1 MSKEKD
7 FLYYRA
13 YTIYLG
19 FVIVMI
25 TVLYHTISLQLEGR
39 KNVFDSADQ
48 KIPVRTVKRIPR
60 MGEILDRNG
69 TPLVTSVTYYDIH
82 MDPTVVD
89 QKVFDEELSD
99 LGEALHKMYSDKS
112 AREYINMIQKARSNK
127 SRYLLIRR
135 KVTNEERKR
144 LRKFPIFRIG
154 RMKGG
159 LIDTDEIIE
168 RELPNGNVLKRTLGY
183 YALDKGVEKRV
194 GIEGAFYEYLRGENG
209 EEFEQRFSTG
219 WKKTGQITKEAV
231 EGASLITSIDKDI
244 QEVAHSELERQLRDM
259 DAEHGSVVVM
269 EVKTGFIRAIANLT
283 NNDNKSFSE
292 SYNYAVGFHEVPGST
307 FKLASLMAGLEDE
320 KFKIT
325 DKVNAVG
332 SYSFP
337 GKRLEDSNHGMGY
350 GTITIQKAFEKSS
363 NVIAQLI
370 YKSYYNE
377 PEKFLDRL
385 KQFGLTE
392 PLGISIKGEAIP
404 DIPKIGSPGWSAL
417 SIPMMAIGYELL
429 QTPLQTLA
437 FYNAVANEGKML
449 RPLFVE
455 RIVRAGKVVKKFS
468 PEIIREEICS
478 NKTLKILQTC
488 LKGVMTDGTGSDLK
502 SSLFKI
508 AGKTG
513 TAKLVGENKLYN
525 DQSNSMYQA
534 SFVGYF
540 PADKPIYSCI
550 VVISNPKKEIYG
562 ARVSGTVFA
571 EIANKVYASKLSYHK
586 AINQNA
592 KKKKIL
598 PVVKI
603 GNKRDVLAVLDQ
615 LKIRYKLNY
624 NGEWLIADTLKGAV
638 LFNKKVIPQDKIPNV
653 IGMTAKDAIYLLERS
668 GLIVKLTGFGRVIK
682 QSLNPGMNPTKGQ
695 LVKIELQ

>member
-1 MSKEKD
+1 MSKEKN
-7 FLYYRA
+7 FLYFRA
-13 YTIYLG
+13 YTIYIG
-19 FVIVMI
+19 FIIIMI
-25 TVLYHTISLQLEGR
+25 IVLYHTISLQIEGR
-39 KNVFDSADQ
+39 SNVFDSADK
-48 KIPVRTVKRIPR
+48 KIPVRTVKRVPR
-60 MGEILDRNG
+60 MGEILDRNE

-99 LGEALHKMYSDKS
+99 LGEGLHKIYPEKS
-112 AREYINMIQKARSNK
+112 AAEYIDKIQQARTNN
-127 SRYLLIRR
+127 SRYLLIKR
-135 KVTNEERKR
+135 KVTNDERKR
-144 LRKFPIFRIG
+144 LKKLPIFRIG

-159 LIDTDEIIE
+159 LIDTEEIIE
-168 RELPNGNVLKRTLGY
+168 RELPYGNILKRTLGY
-183 YALDKGVEKRV
+183 YSLDQGVEKRV
-194 GIEGAFYEYLRGENG
+194 GIEGAFYEYLRGEDG
-209 EEFEQRFSTG
+209 EELEQRFSTG

-244 QEVAHSELERQLRDM
+244 QEVAHSELERQIRDM
-259 DAEHGSVVVM
+259 DADHGSVVVM
-269 EVKTGFIRAIANLT
+269 EVKTGYIRAIANLT
-283 NNDNKSFSE
+283 NNNNKSYTE
-292 SYNYAVGFHEVPGST
+292 SYNYAVGFQEVPGST
-307 FKLASLMAGLEDE
+307 FKLASLMAGLEDG

-325 DKVNAVG
+325 DNVNAVG

-337 GKRLEDSNHGMGY
+337 GKRLEDSNHGVGY
-350 GTITIQKAFEKSS
+350 GTISIQKAFEKSS

-370 YKSYYNE
+370 YRAYYDN
-377 PEKFLDRL
+377 PEKFLARL

-392 PLGISIKGEAIP
+392 PLGVSIKGEAFP
-404 DIPKIGSPGWSAL
+404 VIPKIGTPGWSAL

-437 FYNAVANEGKML
+437 LYNAVANEGRLL

-455 RIVRAGKVVKKFS
+455 RIVRAGRVIKKFN
-468 PEIIREEICS
+468 PEVIRDEICS
-478 NKTLKILQTC
+478 KSTLKILQTC
-488 LKGVMTDGTGSDLK
+488 LKGVMTNGTGSNLK

-525 DQSNSMYQA
+525 NQLNSAYQA

-562 ARVSGTVFA
+562 AAVSGTVFA
-571 EIANKVYASKLSYHK
+571 EIANKIYASTLSYHR
-586 AINQNA
+586 AVNQNS
-592 KKKKIL
+592 KKKKTL
-598 PVVKI
+598 PNVKI

-624 NGEWLIADTLKGAV
+624 DGEWLTPDTLKGTV
-638 LFNKKVIPQDKIPNV
+638 LFNKKVISQDKIPNV
-653 IGMTAKDAIYLLERS
+653 IGMTAKDAVYLLESR
-668 GLIVKLTGFGRVIK
+668 GLIVKIIGYGRVTN
-682 QSLNPGMNPTKGQ
+682 QSLNPGTNPTKGQ
-695 LVKIELQ
+695 LIKIELQ

>member
-19 FVIVMI
+19 FLIVMI

-48 KIPVRTVKRIPR
+48 KIPVRTVKRTPR

-112 AREYINMIQKARSNK
+112 AREYINIIQKARSNK

-135 KVTNEERKR
+135 KVTNDERKR
-144 LRKFPIFRIG
+144 LRKLPIFRIG

-168 RELPNGNVLKRTLGY
+168 RELPYGNVLKRTLGY
-183 YALDKGVEKRV
+183 YAFDKGVEKRV

-209 EEFEQRFSTG
+209 EELEQRFSTG

-392 PLGISIKGEAIP
+392 PLGVSIKGEAIP

-592 KKKKIL
+592 KKKKTL
-598 PVVKI
+598 PIVKI
-603 GNKRDVLAVLDQ
+603 GNRRDVLAVLDQ

-624 NGEWLIADTLKGAV
+624 NGEWLNADTLKGAV

-653 IGMTAKDAIYLLERS
+653 IGMTAKDAIYLLERC

-682 QSLNPGMNPTKGQ
+682 QSLNPGINPTKGQ
-695 LVKIELQ
+695 LIKIELQ